1 MQTLAT
7 GARAGLAAALL
18 FGAGTPLATLLV
30 AGVNP
35 IMLAGMLYCGA
46 GVGLWLLRLVGRL
59 PRVRLARSEWVPLAG
74 AVVIGGMAGPVLLMF
89 GLTHLPAT
97 ASSLLLNAESVFT
110 ALVAWVVFR
119 EHVDARIAAGMASI
133 AAGAVLI
140 TVSGGF
146 SMGAVWPSC
155 AVVAACLC
163 WAIDNNLTRSVAL
176 NDATWLAAIK
186 GSVAGP
192 ANVAL
197 ALAVGAAVPPP
208 SRMAAALVVGF
219 FAYGL
224 SLVLFIVALRHVGA
238 ARAGAYFAVAPFFGS
253 ALAVALGDT
262 VTWWLA
268 TAAGLMAIGVWIHV
282 TERHQHIHT
291 HPAQR
296 HTHWHTHDLHHDHE
310 HTQSVPAGTWHRHE
324 HIHTELV
331 HKHDH
336 YPDAHHRH
344 RH

>member
-1 MQTLAT
+1 MQLPV
-7 GARAGLAAALL
+7 GAGAGLAAALL

-30 AGVNP
+30 AGVHP
-35 IMLAGMLYCGA
+35 VMLAGLLYCGA
-46 GVGLWLLRLVGRL
+46 GLGLWLIRLVRRL
-59 PRVRLARSEWVPLAG
+59 PRVHLAPVEWLPLVG
-74 AVVIGGMAGPVLLMF
+74 AVVIGGMAGPALLMV
-89 GLTHLPAT
+89 GLTQLPAT
-97 ASSLLLNAESVFT
+97 ASSLLLNAESVLT

-119 EHVDARIAAGMASI
+119 EHVDRRIAAGMAAI

-146 SMGAVWPSC
+146 SIGAAWPSI

-192 ANVAL
+192 ANVGVAL
-197 ALAVGAAVPPP
+197 ALGAEFPLPTH
-208 SRMAAALVVGF
+208 MAGAFVLGF

-253 ALAVALGDT
+253 ALAIALGDP

-268 TAAGLMAIGVWIHV
+268 TAAVLMAIGVWVHV
-282 TERHQHIHT
+282 SERHQHTHT
-291 HPAQR
+291 HPAQV
-296 HTHWHTHDLHHDHE
+296 HTHWHSHDIHHDHE
-310 HTQSVPAGTWHRHE
+310 HAQNVPPGTWHRHE
-324 HIHTELV
+324 HVHEELV
-331 HKHDH
+331 HQHDH
-336 YPDAHHRH
+336 FPDAHHRH

>member
-1 MQTLAT
+1 MQLPL

-35 IMLAGMLYCGA
+35 VMLAGLLYCGA
-46 GVGLWLLRLVGRL
+46 GLGLWLIRLIRRS
-59 PRVRLARSEWVPLAG
+59 PRVRLAPSEWFPLAG
-74 AVVIGGMAGPVLLMF
+74 AVVFGGMAGPVLLMV
-89 GLTHLPAT
+89 GLAHLPAT

-119 EHVDARIAAGMASI
+119 EHVDGRIAAGMAAI

-146 SMGAVWPSC
+146 SIGAVWPSI

-163 WAIDNNLTRSVAL
+163 WAVDNNLTRTVAL
-176 NDATWLAAIK
+176 NDAAWLAALK

-197 ALAVGAAVPPP
+197 AIAIGANVPPP
-208 SRMAAALVVGF
+208 THVAGALVLGF

-253 ALAVALGDT
+253 ALAIVLGNP

-268 TAAGLMAIGVWIHV
+268 TAAVLMAIGVWLHV
-282 TERHQHIHT
+282 SERHQHTHT
-291 HPAQR
+291 HPAQT
-296 HTHWHTHDLHHDHE
+296 HTHWHSHDIHHDHE
-310 HTQSVPAGTWHRHE
+310 HAQDIPLGTWHRHE
-324 HIHTELV
+324 HEHTELV
-331 HKHDH
+331 HQHDH

>member
-1 MQTLAT
+1 MQLPV
-7 GARAGLAAALL
+7 GARAGLAAAFL

-30 AGVNP
+30 AGVDP
-35 IMLAGMLYCGA
+35 IMLAGLLYCGA
-46 GVGLWLLRLVGRL
+46 GLGLWLVRLVRRS
-59 PRVRLARSEWVPLAG
+59 PRVHLAPQEWLPLAG
-74 AVVIGGMAGPVLLMF
+74 AVVIGGMAGPVLLMI
-89 GLTHLPAT
+89 GLTRLPAT

-119 EHVDARIAAGMASI
+119 EHIGHRIAAGMSAI
-133 AAGAVLI
+133 AAGAALI

-146 SMGAVWPSC
+146 GIGAAWPSI

-197 ALAVGAAVPPP
+197 ALAIGAEFPPP
-208 SRMAAALVVGF
+208 SHVAGALVLGF

-238 ARAGAYFAVAPFFGS
+238 ARAGAYFAIAPFFGS
-253 ALAVALGDT
+253 ALAITLGDP
-262 VTWWLA
+262 VTWWLT
-268 TAAGLMAIGVWIHV
+268 TAAVLMAIGVWMHV
-282 TERHQHIHT
+282 SERHQHTHT
-291 HPAQR
+291 HPAQT
-296 HTHWHTHDLHHDHE
+296 HTHWHSHDIHHDHD
-310 HTQSVPAGTWHRHE
+310 HAQNLPPGIRHRHE
-324 HIHTELV
+324 HVHNELV
-331 HKHDH
+331 HQHDH

>member
-1 MQTLAT
+1 MQLPV

-18 FGAGTPLATLLV
+18 FGAATPLATLLV

-35 IMLAGMLYCGA
+35 FLLAGLLYCGA
-46 GVGLWLLRLVGRL
+46 GLGLWLMRFVRRS
-59 PRVRLARSEWVPLAG
+59 PSVRLAPAEWLPLAG
-74 AVVIGGMAGPVLLMF
+74 AVVIGGIAGPVLLMV

-110 ALVAWVVFR
+110 ALVAWAVFR
-119 EHVDARIAAGMASI
+119 EHVNGRIATGMAAI
-133 AAGAVLI
+133 AAGAVVI

-146 SMGAVWPSC
+146 SIGAAWPSI
-155 AVVAACLC
+155 AVIAACLC
-163 WAIDNNLTRSVAL
+163 WAVDNNLTRMVAL

-197 ALAVGAAVPPP
+197 ALVIGAAFP
-208 SRMAAALVVGF
+208 SPVRVAGALVLGF

-253 ALAVALGDT
+253 ALAIALGDP
-262 VTWWLA
+262 VTWWLG
-268 TAAGLMAIGVWIHV
+268 TAAGLMAVGVWLHV
-282 TERHQHIHT
+282 SEHHQHIHT
-291 HPAQR
+291 HPAQT
-296 HTHWHTHDLHHDHE
+296 HTHWHSHDIHHDHD
-310 HTQSVPAGTWHRHE
+310 HAQNVPPGTWHRHE
-324 HIHTELV
+324 HEHVELV
-331 HKHDH
+331 HQHDH